1 MKLKYLFVASSLLFL
16 GCEKDAR
23 QTDVPY
29 GVAISDGNVIEGNAG
44 QNKVIE
50 FDITLDAAV
59 FGSDNVTVEVITQE
73 GTAKNNE
80 DFVPVPLGR
89 LITPFAVG
97 EKTKKIQIE
106 IVEDAVKEAD
116 EEFSVVINSV
126 SANAKIVDGTGV
138 GKILNDD

>member
-73 GTAKNNE
+73 GTAKNNV
-80 DFVPVPLGR
+80 DFVPLVR
-89 LITPFAVG
+89 QITPFASG

-126 SANAKIVDGTGV
+126 SANAKILDGTGV